1 MKHEQILKGI
11 LRELTVNAELISA
24 EELERFAEVLCDA
37 KHIFVAGAGR
47 SGFAARAFSNRLM
60 HLGLEVF
67 LSGNQPLLLLA
78 LKMYLL
84 LDRAPARQEVWLG
97 WQRKQRGLGLKLS
110 HLRYIRKRL

>member
-47 SGFAARAFSNRLM
+47 SGL
-60 HLGLEVF
+60 
-67 LSGNQPLLLLA
+67 
-78 LKMYLL
+78 
-84 LDRAPARQEVWLG
+84 RQELF
-97 WQRKQRGLGLKLS
+97 QTD
-110 HLRYIRKRL
+110 